1 MQTMVDFMLDTSAP
15 NSVSSLI
22 NCVTIIID
30 IIRHNNSD
38 LDQETSFAVV
48 LGYQNQ
54 IAQQSGVSL
63 INMLSV
69 LTENIS
75 RFVDLLIKPNRV
87 NTPHTK
93 TPLGF
98 ERLKICELFAELL
111 HCSNMSSLN
120 VIQGDADKEESSPTY
135 GDSLKLA
142 FVKHK
147 ALPVS
152 IVSSFMRVC
161 VRFLFAYRF
170 LYRICFL
177 NFPWTTF
184 CITLYMTHCIKFSTG
199 KWTGSQID
207 SWLCLFSMRD
217 AWQTRL

>member
-1 MQTMVDFMLDTSAP
+1 MQTLVDFMLDTSAP

-54 IAQQSGVSL
+54 LAQQSSVSL

-69 LTENIS
+69 LTDNIDK
-75 RFVDLLIKPNRV
+75 FVDLLLKPNQV
-87 NTPHTK
+87 ATPRTT

-120 VIQGDADKEESSPTY
+120 VIQGNAEEEESSSTY
-135 GDSLKLA
+135 GDLLKLA
-142 FVKHK
+142 FVKHRVM
-147 ALPVS
+147 PVS
-152 IVSSFMRVC
+152 IVSNSRSVC
-161 VRFLFAYRF
+161 VWIIHL
-170 LYRICFL
+170 LTNPHLGPVLWIS
-177 NFPWTTF
+177 PE
-184 CITLYMTHCIKFSTG
+184 
-199 KWTGSQID
+199 
-207 SWLCLFSMRD
+207 
-217 AWQTRL
+217 